1 MKTNPFG
8 HVPHVIP
15 HTYFLQR
22 EGVEEGPLTV
32 AQVNRMKQ
40 RGLIAADTLC
50 RADHDSSFRRLD
62 EVLPHLKDYKGLDPE
77 KMSKLKK
84 DMDTFEIRSLTAGAF
99 GSGLL
104 CLAPLRAGAWASL
117 VALVFGGAL
126 LFKYRKPIGI
136 PAMLL
141 GAAGLCLRIF
151 VWGHAR

>member
-1 MKTNPFG
+1 
-8 HVPHVIP
+8 VIP
-15 HTYFLQR
+15 HTYYLQR
-22 EGVEEGPLTV
+22 DGVEEGPLTV

-40 RGLIAADTLC
+40 RRLIAADTLC
-50 RADHDSSFRRLD
+50 RADHDSTFRRLD
-62 EVLPHLKDYKGLDPE
+62 EVLPHLKDYQGLDPE

-126 LFKYRKPIGI
+126 LFKYRKPTLSNARSSPMWDKPLWKSCTP
-136 PAMLL
+136 PACSRRSVP
-141 GAAGLCLRIF
+141 A
-151 VWGHAR
+151 